1 MKHIIYAFWGV
12 LIGGFCGLILS
23 AGEMNYVK
31 KSQRGAISPILSV
44 VLAFIGGGIGLGIGI
59 NNAEDERK
67 TKALGLDNINSTKYK
82 DGRKW
87 VYQSE
92 WFNPLTNEK
101 NLLKTFHNKQI
112 DNTVTTLN
120 EKLHTNHYTTTGA
133 EKFVS
138 KVHFEVLEVVKS
150 NLKNS
155 IK

>member
-1 MKHIIYAFWGV
+1 MKHITYAFLGV

-44 VLAFIGGGIGLGIGI
+44 VLAVIGGGVGLRIGI

-67 TKALGLDNINSTKYK
+67 SKALGLDTINSTKYK

-92 WFNPLTNEK
+92 WVNPLTNEK

-112 DNTVTTLN
+112 DNTVTTFN
-120 EKLHTNHYTTTGA
+120 EKLHTNHYATTGA
-133 EKFVS
+133 EKFVN

-150 NLKNS
+150 DLKNS
-155 IK
+155 IP